1 MSMEYDPEILRKRA
15 DKLYRRAALAARWS
29 VILGSLSGLVAW
41 VIAATATPDENPW
54 PFAWLVPAG
63 AGVGFFFGRHWAC
76 NLRLKAQRT
85 LAQAETVQDPN
96 VLRKYADEFY
106 RRANWAVPWS
116 TTIGF
121 LFGLVT
127 WGLAAAK
134 FPTLRSE
141 TPHGWLVAVG
151 LALGF
156 LFGRARASNWRL
168 KARRALRQAEIE
180 ENTRGAVS
188 AAAPTA
194 GQPPQ

>member
-1 MSMEYDPEILRKRA
+1 MSTEYYQEILRKRA
-15 DKLYRRAALAARWS
+15 EKLYRRAARAVSWS
-29 VILGSLSGLVAW
+29 TILGAILGLVALLLS
-41 VIAATATPDENPW
+41 AGANPDSNPLL
-54 PFAWLVPAG
+54 FAWLGPAG
-63 AGVGFFFGRHWAC
+63 AGVGFLFGRHWAS
-76 NLRLKAQRT
+76 NWRLEAQRT
-85 LAQAETVQDPN
+85 LAQAETVHDPN

-121 LFGLVT
+121 LFGLVM
-127 WGLAAAK
+127 WGLAAAGSG
-134 FPTLRSE
+134 TLQSRR
-141 TPHGWLVAVG
+141 PHGWLVAVG

-180 ENTRGAVS
+180 QNTRRPAP
-188 AAAPTA
+188 AAAATA